1 MSNKSGIYLT
11 VNNQEEMM
19 ESKVFD
25 VEAAGLTLQFEFY
38 TFDSIQEDL
47 KKIFGDQVKQ
57 YNMSIYKKWSQ
68 IRQDQDKDRETK
80 FFTYIKFF
88 IEKKT
93 NKTYGLIGG
102 KTNYNNPDI
111 SLHDEKENERRFGRL
126 FMKSNKEEYEM
137 SNMIL
142 VVHHKKADED
152 SMQAFFIEKKAENLY
167 RTISQKIKNLPT
179 SNQAVKQSV
188 LRTQQLN
195 LTPQESEQLSKY
207 VSDDTY
213 VKQQKEDIEE
223 LASMFKDML
232 GKPDDDMDTPFV
244 KELESHFVST
254 EDFAASYSFI
264 IEGIK
269 KPLYVAIE
277 NGELE
282 IHYGQEGAA
291 G

>member
-93 NKTYGLIGG
+93 NKTNGIIGG
-102 KTNYNNPDI
+102 KTNYNNQDI
-111 SLHDEKENERRFGRL
+111 TLHDEKENERRFGRL

-152 SMQAFFIEKKAENLY
+152 SMQAFFIERYVQRKYNLFD
-167 RTISQKIKNLPT
+167 S
-179 SNQAVKQSV
+179 
-188 LRTQQLN
+188 
-195 LTPQESEQLSKY
+195 
-207 VSDDTY
+207 
-213 VKQQKEDIEE
+213 
-223 LASMFKDML
+223 
-232 GKPDDDMDTPFV
+232 
-244 KELESHFVST
+244 
-254 EDFAASYSFI
+254 
-264 IEGIK
+264 
-269 KPLYVAIE
+269 
-277 NGELE
+277 
-282 IHYGQEGAA
+282 
-291 G
+291 

>member
-1 MSNKSGIYLT
+1 
-11 VNNQEEMM
+11 M

-111 SLHDEKENERRFGRL
+111 SLNDENENERRFGRL
-126 FMKSNKEEYEM
+126 FMNSDEYEM
-137 SNMIL
+137 SKMIL
-142 VVHHKKADED
+142 VVHHKTADED
-152 SMQAFFIEKKAENLY
+152 SMQAFFIERYVQRKYNLFD
-167 RTISQKIKNLPT
+167 S
-179 SNQAVKQSV
+179 
-188 LRTQQLN
+188 
-195 LTPQESEQLSKY
+195 
-207 VSDDTY
+207 
-213 VKQQKEDIEE
+213 
-223 LASMFKDML
+223 
-232 GKPDDDMDTPFV
+232 
-244 KELESHFVST
+244 
-254 EDFAASYSFI
+254 
-264 IEGIK
+264 
-269 KPLYVAIE
+269 
-277 NGELE
+277 
-282 IHYGQEGAA
+282 
-291 G
+291 

>member
-1 MSNKSGIYLT
+1 
-11 VNNQEEMM
+11 M

-111 SLHDEKENERRFGRL
+111 S
-126 FMKSNKEEYEM
+126 
-137 SNMIL
+137 
-142 VVHHKKADED
+142 
-152 SMQAFFIEKKAENLY
+152 
-167 RTISQKIKNLPT
+167 
-179 SNQAVKQSV
+179 
-188 LRTQQLN
+188 
-195 LTPQESEQLSKY
+195 
-207 VSDDTY
+207 
-213 VKQQKEDIEE
+213 
-223 LASMFKDML
+223 
-232 GKPDDDMDTPFV
+232 
-244 KELESHFVST
+244 
-254 EDFAASYSFI
+254 
-264 IEGIK
+264 
-269 KPLYVAIE
+269 
-277 NGELE
+277 
-282 IHYGQEGAA
+282 
-291 G
+291 

>member
-111 SLHDEKENERRFGRL
+111 TLHDEKENERRFGRL

-152 SMQAFFIEKKAENLY
+152 SMQAFFIERYVQRKYNLFD
-167 RTISQKIKNLPT
+167 S
-179 SNQAVKQSV
+179 
-188 LRTQQLN
+188 
-195 LTPQESEQLSKY
+195 
-207 VSDDTY
+207 
-213 VKQQKEDIEE
+213 
-223 LASMFKDML
+223 
-232 GKPDDDMDTPFV
+232 
-244 KELESHFVST
+244 
-254 EDFAASYSFI
+254 
-264 IEGIK
+264 
-269 KPLYVAIE
+269 
-277 NGELE
+277 
-282 IHYGQEGAA
+282 
-291 G
+291 

>member
-126 FMKSNKEEYEM
+126 FMKSNKEEYYVN
-137 SNMIL
+137 SNL
-142 VVHHKKADED
+142 
-152 SMQAFFIEKKAENLY
+152 
-167 RTISQKIKNLPT
+167 
-179 SNQAVKQSV
+179 
-188 LRTQQLN
+188 
-195 LTPQESEQLSKY
+195 
-207 VSDDTY
+207 
-213 VKQQKEDIEE
+213 
-223 LASMFKDML
+223 
-232 GKPDDDMDTPFV
+232 
-244 KELESHFVST
+244 
-254 EDFAASYSFI
+254 
-264 IEGIK
+264 
-269 KPLYVAIE
+269 
-277 NGELE
+277 
-282 IHYGQEGAA
+282 
-291 G
+291 